1 MRSEAAQRSCSRTLR
16 AGTSRPPR
24 SHWPTRRCT
33 TKRPQIHRSQRP
45 SPTHTHSLTQEKEQ
59 LRKEVARAEEH
70 ARLANFKRDELQGAL
85 AAAEGQIH
93 QLNRMLQVAEAK
105 ASDHS
110 DLKMVRE
117 ECDVRIAQMVRQMEA
132 QQAEWAKLRKAEAL
146 KVHDHLHMMEN
157 SKSNMGLQL
166 AGTTVLLA
174 K

>member
-1 MRSEAAQRSCSRTLR
+1 
-16 AGTSRPPR
+16 
-24 SHWPTRRCT
+24 
-33 TKRPQIHRSQRP
+33 
-45 SPTHTHSLTQEKEQ
+45 
-59 LRKEVARAEEH
+59 
-70 ARLANFKRDELQGAL
+70 
-85 AAAEGQIH
+85 
-93 QLNRMLQVAEAK
+93 
-105 ASDHS
+105 
-110 DLKMVRE
+110 MVRE